1 MDHDNNKSLLRNG
14 LSLDDEFAHLE
25 EKFGMYTRYLVKATD
40 QEGMAPVFVP
50 FKRFDTVS
58 SFLETMEEETR
69 LQEWNPS
76 TQLDVELRRQMC
88 TDDSPVDAR
97 IYHVLAAS
105 VRFEWSNFEIRLRPG
120 RDNDLREMTD
130 ELHRSWLKV
139 EQSTN
144 SEEGVDEAD
153 GGDPF
158 KNRYTTFF
166 KIHVMLHVSSLQ

>member
-1 MDHDNNKSLLRNG
+1 
-14 LSLDDEFAHLE
+14 
-25 EKFGMYTRYLVKATD
+25 MYTRYLVKATD